1 MMADDKRSVRVAFK
15 GGLAGRLFKVNG
27 SDRWYLSYWHA
38 GHEYRETTGTADFD
52 TARTKLKKKLEEMA
66 SVRRGAELFVAP
78 QTKRVTVAELLDAL
92 ETDLELRGAK
102 ALAHAR
108 AHMRAVRNAFGPWR
122 AAELTPE
129 AVDLQIERWRE
140 AVVAD
145 ATINRRVQ
153 LLGQA
158 FRFGNQR
165 RRVTTVPTFRRL
177 PETKARQGFFARGTF
192 DLVVNA
198 LPAYLRDVAR
208 FAYVTGWRRGEILGL
223 TAANVDIALGEL
235 RIGDSKNGDGRVIPL
250 LDENGRPNAVGE
262 IVERRL
268 AARVLGDR
276 IVPWL
281 FHHNGKPIA
290 DFRKAWAAACTA
302 AGVPDA
308 LFHDLRR
315 TFCHDAAEAGTD
327 YGNIMAWTGHKT
339 TATFLRYRIRSLA
352 GMRRAAERVA
362 GFRNGQAPTAS
373 VLPIKAAES
382 RS

>member
-1 MMADDKRSVRVAFK
+1 MSDKRSERVTFK

-27 SDRWYLSYWHA
+27 SDRWYLSYWHS

-52 TARTKLKKKLEEMA
+52 TAKAQLKKKLEEMA
-66 SVRRGAELFVAP
+66 SVRRGAEPFVAP

-122 AAELTPE
+122 AAELTLE
-129 AVDLQIERWRE
+129 AVDRQIERWRE

-158 FRFGNQR
+158 FRFGHQR
-165 RRVTTVPTFRRL
+165 RRVATVPTFRRL
-177 PETKARQGFFARGTF
+177 PETNARQGFFARVSF
-192 DLVVNA
+192 EAVVDA

-208 FAYVTGWRRGEILGL
+208 FAYATGWRRGEILGL
-223 TAANVDIALGEL
+223 TAANADTTLGEL
-235 RIGDSKNGDGRVIPL
+235 RIGDSKNGEGRVIPL
-250 LDENGRPNAVGE
+250 RDENGRLNTVGE

-268 AARVLGDR
+268 AARVVGDR

-302 AGVPDA
+302 AGVPGA

-339 TATFLRYRIRSLA
+339 TATFLRYRIRNLT

-362 GFRNGQAPTAS
+362 GFRDRQATTPTIVPLAH
-373 VLPIKAAES
+373 VAEG